1 MQRAVIRMKSSGK
14 TIIVDADAC
23 PVKSEI
29 ILTAE
34 QFRVPVYMVASHD
47 HRLQEHEGVRIA
59 QVDRSN
65 QSADLHIMNA
75 LVSGDILVT
84 QDYGLACMALGKG
97 AVVLS
102 PRGEQYTD
110 ENIDYL
116 MEKRHEAARKR
127 RAGGRT
133 KGPKAMTDED
143 RHTFQQK
150 LTKVLSNEQEKHDL

>member
-1 MQRAVIRMKSSGK
+1 MRRSER
-14 TIIVDADAC
+14 TIVVDADAC

-29 ILTAE
+29 IATAAR
-34 QFRVPVYMVASHD
+34 FSVPVYMVASHD
-47 HRLQEHEGVRIA
+47 HRLQEQEGVRIA
-59 QVDRSN
+59 QVDRSS

-75 LVSGDILVT
+75 IVAGDILVT

-102 PRGEQYTD
+102 PRGEPYTD
-110 ENIDYL
+110 DNIDYL

-133 KGPKAMTDED
+133 KGPKAMTEED

-150 LTKVLSNEQEKHDL
+150 LTKVLAIEQEKHDV